1 MTSIRS
7 FFIIIFLLN
16 SCSNDES
23 RFLINETGE
32 YWELR
37 EVNFH
42 NVQNYERPF
51 THLVFKKNNEYQLFS
66 NKKTSF
72 DSLTSDAFVNEEWF
86 WNENQELNMSGF
98 RKMKVVKLDKDTLE
112 FFSDRVQYL
121 FVKVSDSEIS
131 IGGELTWIFSET
143 KTKK

>member
-1 MTSIRS
+1 MKSIRS

-37 EVNFH
+37 EVNFN

-51 THLVFKKNNEYQLFS
+51 THLVFKKNHEYQLFS

-72 DSLTSDAFVNEEWF
+72 DSLPSDAIINEEWF

-98 RKMKVVKLDKDTLE
+98 RKLKVVKLDKDTLE
-112 FFSDRVQYL
+112 FFSDRIQYL

-131 IGGELTWIFSET
+131 GVLR
-143 KTKK
+143 

>member
-1 MTSIRS
+1 MKLIR
-7 FFIIIFLLN
+7 FLFIIIYLLN

-23 RFLINETGE
+23 RFLINEKGE

-37 EVNFH
+37 EVNYI

-51 THLVFKKNNEYQLFS
+51 THLVFKKNNEYKLFS
-66 NKKTSF
+66 NKITCF
-72 DSLTSDAFVNEEWF
+72 DSLPSDDNLNEEWF

-121 FVKVSDSEIS
+121 FVKVLDSEIS
-131 IGGELTWIFSET
+131 SALREVM
-143 KTKK
+143 